1 MDPKRVKEDLVSRV
15 LQSISTSSR
24 GPCNARRDQ
33 EAKRANPPIPPVT
46 TRRER
51 DENRNPRNES
61 ISTNPSL
68 LPLLPPATSPRDV
81 LIYPLCEAESSSA
94 QCDQKR
100 EANPPL
106 EANERGPTE
115 GEGGVQCNDRVPLTR
130 LGHET
135 GLLGPECGSFSF
147 ISPNDFRNLVERSL
161 TRQRGP
167 QERSSRPRTLREEV
181 MTYLPTSTL
190 PQVRY
195 DEPVSSSSSSD
206 GTGRRRTVVSSTV
219 ESTISSTISTSI
231 EATVSSSIVIAVS
244 TVTVTRRGRTTSEEK
259 AKSKE
264 SVLKLVLL

>member
-1 MDPKRVKEDLVSRV
+1 MQR
-15 LQSISTSSR
+15 
-24 GPCNARRDQ
+24 
-33 EAKRANPPIPPVT
+33 
-46 TRRER
+46 
-51 DENRNPRNES
+51 
-61 ISTNPSL
+61 
-68 LPLLPPATSPRDV
+68 
-81 LIYPLCEAESSSA
+81 SSA
-94 QCDQKR
+94 ID
-100 EANPPL
+100 E
-106 EANERGPTE
+106 
-115 GEGGVQCNDRVPLTR
+115 TR
-130 LGHET
+130 SRDWT
-135 GLLGPECGSFSF
+135 AKTECGSFSL
-147 ISPNDFRNLVERSL
+147 ISPNDFRNLVECSL

-219 ESTISSTISTSI
+219 ESTISTSI

-264 SVLKLVLL
+264 SVLTLVLL

>member
-81 LIYPLCEAESSSA
+81 LIYPLCETESSSA

-135 GLLGPECGSFSF
+135 GLLRPECGSFSL
-147 ISPNDFRNLVERSL
+147 ISPNDFRNLVECSL